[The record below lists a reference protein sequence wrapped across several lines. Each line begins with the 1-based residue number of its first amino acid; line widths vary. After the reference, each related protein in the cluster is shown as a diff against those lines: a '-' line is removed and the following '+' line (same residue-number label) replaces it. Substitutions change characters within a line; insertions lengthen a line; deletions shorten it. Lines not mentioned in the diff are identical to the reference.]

1 MEKNHSENNGKKH
14 SENNGKKHS
23 ENNGLL
29 PFIPA
34 EWDFSIILRMV
45 YILPLK
51 RCSTS

>member
-1 MEKNHSENNGKKH
+1 MEKNHSEKKWKKTIQKIMA
-14 SENNGKKHS
+14 KKHS

-45 YILPLK
+45 YIH
-51 RCSTS
+51 SY